1 MFTYIVVYIFLL
13 VFIYV
18 DYTLY
23 KARIKKMLAEQAD
36 YDSNKENYDCLAE
49 KFYIHQKKISTYS
62 AGILGLIVLLF
73 IVAAETGILQQ

>member
-23 KARIKKMLAEQAD
+23 KARINKMLAEQAD
-36 YDSNKENYDCLAE
+36 YDSNKENYDSLAE
-49 KFYIHQKKISTYS
+49 KFYIHQKKTSTYS